1 MRDKKEFFGLLKEL
15 NGQSIENY
23 QQIVGD
29 YDFTR
34 YVIKCHPFRVN
45 GPDIQPM
52 FSIRVPQTISEIPE
66 VLFESPIRRTALE
79 DYLLRGFSS
88 EVNQLASFD
97 MHGVAKRNIIVS
109 SPEQKI
115 LPRNAIL
122 VTGEYVELRVGI
134 QLPLQQL
141 MIDDE
146 ISYVI
151 DGTRMQEILFDELME
166 SVVNSLLYCNMDSQ
180 AVESFVQS
188 MDDCLLYTSPSPR
201 DPV

>member
-79 DYLLRGFSS
+79 DYLLRGFSA
-88 EVNQLASFD
+88 EVDQLVIRLS
-97 MHGVAKRNIIVS
+97 GR
-109 SPEQKI
+109 
-115 LPRNAIL
+115 
-122 VTGEYVELRVGI
+122 LR
-134 QLPLQQL
+134 
-141 MIDDE
+141 
-146 ISYVI
+146 Y
-151 DGTRMQEILFDELME
+151 
-166 SVVNSLLYCNMDSQ
+166 
-180 AVESFVQS
+180 
-188 MDDCLLYTSPSPR
+188 
-201 DPV
+201 